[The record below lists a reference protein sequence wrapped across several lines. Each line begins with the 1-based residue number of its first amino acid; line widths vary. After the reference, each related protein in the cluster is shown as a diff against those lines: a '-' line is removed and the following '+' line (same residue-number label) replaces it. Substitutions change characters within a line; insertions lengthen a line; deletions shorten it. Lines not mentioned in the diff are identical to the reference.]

1 MDNVPNNESAASQNN
16 GNSLVK
22 NIAIVFVFISIAEG
36 AVIFYLLGKQ
46 ENSESLAE
54 STSATAAPT
63 LSSFSSPTVSPTPA
77 PYKIELNRQ
86 YSFPLKDSF
95 GESIGN
101 FTYRLKEYEVTKE
114 IAVAGRKAKVTG
126 ERSFLFVRLE
136 IINHF
141 ESAVKVN
148 TRNYIRLSVNNQE
161 SWFAPEVNDDPVE
174 VQSLAT
180 KITSVG
186 FPMNDSDTNMK
197 LQVGEPGGEKD
208 IIVLDEN

>member
-1 MDNVPNNESAASQNN
+1 MDNTPNNESAASKNN
-16 GNSLVK
+16 GNSLAK
-22 NIAIVFVFISIAEG
+22 NIAIIFVFISIAEG
-36 AVIFYLLGKQ
+36 TVIFYLLGKQ
-46 ENSESLAE
+46 ENSKPLAE
-54 STSATAAPT
+54 SIPATVAPT
-63 LSSFSSPTVSPTPA
+63 LSSFSSPTISPTPT

-101 FTYRLKEYEVTKE
+101 ITYRLKGYEVTKE
-114 IAVAGRKAKVTG
+114 VTVAGRKAIATG

-141 ESAVKVN
+141 ESAVEVN

-161 SWFAPEVNDDPVE
+161 SWFAPEINNDPVE

-186 FPMNDSDTNMK
+186 FPINDSDTNMK
-197 LQVGEPGGEKD
+197 LQVGKPDGEKD
-208 IIVLDEN
+208 IIILDEN

>member
-1 MDNVPNNESAASQNN
+1 MDNAPNKQSAASENN

-22 NIAIVFVFISIAEG
+22 NIAIIFVFISIAEG

-46 ENSESLAE
+46 ENSKSLAE
-54 STSATAAPT
+54 NISTTITPI
-63 LSSFSSPTVSPTPA
+63 LSPFSSPTVSPTPA
-77 PYKIELNRQ
+77 PYKVELNKE
-86 YSFPLKDSF
+86 YSFPLKDSL

-101 FTYRLKEYEVTKE
+101 ITYRLKEYEVTKE
-114 IAVAGRKAKVTG
+114 VAVGGRKATTTG
-126 ERSFLFVRLE
+126 ERSYLFVRLE

-141 ESAVKVN
+141 ESAVKIN

-174 VQSLAT
+174 VLSLAT

-186 FPMNDSDTNMK
+186 FPINDSDTNMK
-197 LQVGEPGGEKD
+197 LQVGEPDGKKD
-208 IIVLDEN
+208 IIVLDNN